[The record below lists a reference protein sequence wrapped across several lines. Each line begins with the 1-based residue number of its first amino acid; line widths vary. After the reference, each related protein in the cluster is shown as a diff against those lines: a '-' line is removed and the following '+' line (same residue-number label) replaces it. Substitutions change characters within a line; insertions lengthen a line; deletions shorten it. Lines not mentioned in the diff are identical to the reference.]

1 MNADSSRDTAPASRD
16 VPFRARLLQG
26 VLGGAALRALSISLG
41 IIVAIALARTLGP
54 HGYGIYALALS
65 IVTLLAIPLQMGL
78 PPLLVR
84 EVAQYQ
90 QAQRWGLLRGLLAW
104 TFRFAMFVSIVVGV
118 AAASVAW
125 IVRGSQEELELVT
138 FLWAILL
145 VSLLGMIGIQAAA
158 LIGLRR
164 VVVGHIPDICARAG
178 FLMLLVLA
186 VQLAAGLTPQS
197 AMALNTIAAVVALGI
212 GGLLL
217 RRALPSAMQQ
227 AAPEYGTGAWLRSLL
242 PLCLTGG
249 MHTILT
255 QIDAVMLGLF
265 GNAEDVGI
273 YRAATQTALLASL
286 PLIFMGTAL
295 AADIARLH
303 AAGDSVGLQRLM
315 AWTGRL
321 VLGVTAAVVLILVL
335 VGDAILVTVFGEQF
349 RPGHLV
355 LALLSVGHLVGAA
368 LGPVALL
375 LNMTGHERDTAY
387 GSAIA
392 AVVSIA
398 LNPMLIPFLGMVGA
412 AVATTSA
419 VVVWNIVLSRMVW
432 RRLALRA
439 IDLRRAP
446 A

>member
-1 MNADSSRDTAPASRD
+1 MNADSSRDIAPASRG
-16 VPFRARLLQG
+16 VLSRARLLQG

-41 IIVAIALARTLGP
+41 IIVAIVLARTLGP

-104 TFRFAMFVSIVVGV
+104 TFRFSMFVSIVVGV
-118 AAASVAW
+118 VAASVAW
-125 IVRGSQEELELVT
+125 VVRGSQEQLELVT

-145 VSLLGMIGIQAAA
+145 VSLLGIIGIQAAA
-158 LIGLRR
+158 LVGLRR

-178 FLMLLVLA
+178 FLVLLMLA
-186 VQLAAGLTPQS
+186 VQLVAELTPQS

-212 GGLLL
+212 GALLL
-217 RRALPSAMQQ
+217 WRALPSVMRQ
-227 AAPEYGTGAWLRSLL
+227 AAPEYGSSAWLRSLL

-273 YRAATQTALLASL
+273 YRAAAQAALLAGL

-303 AAGDSVGLQRLM
+303 AVGDSVALQRLM
-315 AWTGRL
+315 AWSGRL

-349 RPGHLV
+349 RPGYPV
-355 LALLSVGHLVGAA
+355 LALLSVGHLFGAA

-398 LNPMLIPFLGMVGA
+398 LNSMLIPFLGMVGA

-432 RRLALRA
+432 RRLALHA
-439 IDLRRAP
+439 INLPRAP

>member
-1 MNADSSRDTAPASRD
+1 MNADSSRDTAPASQG
-16 VPFRARLLQG
+16 VLFRARLLQG
-26 VLGGAALRALSISLG
+26 ALGGAALRALSIALG
-41 IIVAIALARTLGP
+41 IIVVIVLARTLGP

-65 IVTLLAIPLQMGL
+65 IATLLAIPLQMGL

-84 EVAQYQ
+84 EVARYQ

-125 IVRGSQEELELVT
+125 VARGSQEQLELVT
-138 FLWAILL
+138 FLWAMLL
-145 VSLLGMIGIQAAA
+145 VSLLGMMGIQAAA
-158 LIGLRR
+158 LVGLRR
-164 VVVGHIPDICARAG
+164 VVVGHVPDICARAG
-178 FLMLLVLA
+178 FLVLLMLA
-186 VQLAAGLTPQS
+186 VQWAAGLTPQS
-197 AMALNTIAAVVALGI
+197 AMALNTIAAVVALAI
-212 GGLLL
+212 GAFLL
-217 RRALPSAMQQ
+217 RRALPPSMQQ
-227 AAPEYGTGAWLRSLL
+227 AAPEYGSSAWLRSLL

-249 MHTILT
+249 MHTIHT

-273 YRAATQTALLASL
+273 YRTAAQTALLASL

-295 AADIARLH
+295 APDIARLH
-303 AAGDSVGLQRLM
+303 AAGDSAGLQRLM
-315 AWTGRL
+315 AWSGRL

-335 VGDAILVTVFGEQF
+335 AGDAILVTVFGEQF
-349 RPGHLV
+349 RPGYPV
-355 LALLSVGHLVGAA
+355 LALLSVGHLFGAA

-392 AVVSIA
+392 AVLSIA
-398 LNPMLIPFLGMVGA
+398 LSSMLIPFLGMAGA

-439 IDLRRAP
+439 IDFRRSP